1 MRRLPEDPDAI
12 LRRLAKDID
21 GLTAADIALLECMA
35 DWIAIRKRAT
45 RQLLIEGLLITDTT
59 HGNGE
64 ESRKHPLVIVIRT
77 ATEQINAIAQQL
89 GATPMA
95 RARLPEREAEQMT
108 LGEEF
113 MEIARR
119 RRSQASKDE

>member
-1 MRRLPEDPDAI
+1 MILEDTA
-12 LRRLAKDID
+12 RWAAVAKQAYTELQSE
-21 GLTAADIALLECMA
+21 GLTVL
-35 DWIAIRKRAT
+35 
-45 RQLLIEGLLITDTT
+45 DTA

-64 ESRKHPLVIVIRT
+64 ETRKNPLLIVMRT
-77 ATEQINAIAQQL
+77 ASEQIRANAQQL
-89 GATPMA
+89 GATPLA